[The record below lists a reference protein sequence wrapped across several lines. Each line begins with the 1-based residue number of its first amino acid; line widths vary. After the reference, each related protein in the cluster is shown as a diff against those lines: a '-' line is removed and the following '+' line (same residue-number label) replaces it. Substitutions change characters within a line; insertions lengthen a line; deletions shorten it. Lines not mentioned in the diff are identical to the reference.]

1 MEKKQNKSAV
11 VFNDI
16 FMGLMTLIAIVG
28 FVCVLFVGVFI
39 GVAGLVYL
47 VKSFSFTGGKTIFG
61 GIVMSLLA
69 LGTCAIMLF
78 ANYMVTKAVV
88 KSWKKYL
95 VERQQALH
103 TPTNNDEQ

>member
-1 MEKKQNKSAV
+1 MEKKTSKSTIF
-11 VFNDI
+11 FNDI
-16 FMGLMTLIAIVG
+16 FVGLMTLIAIVG

-47 VKSFSFTGGKTIFG
+47 VKSFSFSGGKTIFG

-69 LGTCAIMLF
+69 LGTCAIMLY
-78 ANYMVTKAVV
+78 ADYIVTKAVI

-95 VERQQALH
+95 KERKELQSN
-103 TPTNNDEQ
+103 TNNTDEQ